1 MELRDIEKRIGRTPL
16 LDLTQPGALAAVLAK
31 VEGHNLSGSVK
42 DRPALNML
50 YRGIE
55 EEHLLSGRRIIEA
68 TSGNTGIGLA
78 VIGRLLD
85 FPVTLVIPPQASRE
99 RQDILRAA
107 GAEMIFSA
115 PLAGSNEALE
125 RVLSLYKG
133 A

>member
-55 EEHLLSGRRIIEA
+55 EEHLLSGRKILEA

-78 VIGRLLD
+78 VIDL
-85 FPVTLVIPPQASRE
+85 F
-99 RQDILRAA
+99 
-107 GAEMIFSA
+107 
-115 PLAGSNEALE
+115 
-125 RVLSLYKG
+125 
-133 A
+133 